1 MTDMLV
7 ELIQNFISG
16 SESTLNSVFNS
27 MLNLV
32 FYIERELMYIPE
44 GAILPVHKID
54 FNAIYQIVFNY
65 ATYLLIIVFIVKAV
79 KTYLLMKDGE
89 NKLNK
94 QNKKGNRYKEN
105 TKKKVKTNKKLIP
118 NIILI
123 FFIILLVFSGF
134 KIIMWFLNNRENKK
148 IAEEISQAIIIDEE
162 NVEEKEKYKVDFQ
175 ALKEKNSDTV
185 GFLKVNGTNIEY
197 TVVKGTNNS
206 CYLKHNFNKESNS
219 AGWIFADYKNKVDG
233 TDKNLVIYGHNM
245 RNDSMFGSLKN
256 ILNDDWH
263 NEEENKYVTFITEN
277 DNSIYEVFS
286 VYQVVDEDYYI
297 TTDFK
302 DNEFNDFIK
311 TIKSRSK
318 FDFGVDVNE
327 NDNILTLSTCA
338 NNNKYRVVLH
348 AKKIIE

>member
-1 MTDMLV
+1 
-7 ELIQNFISG
+7 
-16 SESTLNSVFNS
+16 
-27 MLNLV
+27 
-32 FYIERELMYIPE
+32 
-44 GAILPVHKID
+44 
-54 FNAIYQIVFNY
+54 
-65 ATYLLIIVFIVKAV
+65 
-79 KTYLLMKDGE
+79 MKDGE

-105 TKKKVKTNKKLIP
+105 TKRKVKTNKNLIP

-123 FFIILLVFSGF
+123 FFIILFVFSGF

-148 IAEEISQAIIIDEE
+148 IAEEISQAITINEE

-175 ALKEKNSDTV
+175 TLKEKNSDTV

-206 CYLKHNFNKESNS
+206 YYLKHNFNKESNS

-245 RNDSMFGSLKN
+245 RDDSMFGSLKN

-286 VYQVVDEDYYI
+286 VYQVAVYLSSE
-297 TTDFK
+297 K
-302 DNEFNDFIK
+302 W
-311 TIKSRSK
+311 TI
-318 FDFGVDVNE
+318 
-327 NDNILTLSTCA
+327 L
-338 NNNKYRVVLH
+338 
-348 AKKIIE
+348 

>member
-1 MTDMLV
+1 M
-7 ELIQNFISG
+7 
-16 SESTLNSVFNS
+16 
-27 MLNLV
+27 
-32 FYIERELMYIPE
+32 
-44 GAILPVHKID
+44 
-54 FNAIYQIVFNY
+54 
-65 ATYLLIIVFIVKAV
+65 
-79 KTYLLMKDGE
+79 
-89 NKLNK
+89 NK

-105 TKKKVKTNKKLIP
+105 TKKKVKTNKNLIP

-123 FFIILLVFSGF
+123 FFIILFVFSGF

-148 IAEEISQAIIIDEE
+148 IAEEISQAITIDEE
-162 NVEEKEKYKVDFQ
+162 SVEEKEKYKVDFQ
-175 ALKEKNSDTV
+175 ALKDKNSDTV

-197 TVVKGTNNS
+197 TVVKGINNS
-206 CYLKHNFNKESNS
+206 YYLKHNFNKESNS

-233 TDKNLVIYGHNM
+233 TDKNLVIYRHNM
-245 RNDSMFGSLKN
+245 RDDSMFGSLKN

-286 VYQVVDEDYYI
+286 VYQVADEDYYI

>member
-1 MTDMLV
+1 M
-7 ELIQNFISG
+7 
-16 SESTLNSVFNS
+16 
-27 MLNLV
+27 
-32 FYIERELMYIPE
+32 
-44 GAILPVHKID
+44 
-54 FNAIYQIVFNY
+54 
-65 ATYLLIIVFIVKAV
+65 
-79 KTYLLMKDGE
+79 
-89 NKLNK
+89 NK

-105 TKKKVKTNKKLIP
+105 TKKKVKTNKNLIP

-123 FFIILLVFSGF
+123 FFIILFVFSGF

-148 IAEEISQAIIIDEE
+148 IAEEISQAITINEE

-175 ALKEKNSDTV
+175 TLKEKNSDTV

-206 CYLKHNFNKESNS
+206 YYLKHNFNKESNS

-245 RNDSMFGSLKN
+245 RDDSMFGSLKN

-286 VYQVVDEDYYI
+286 VYQVADEDYYI

>member
-1 MTDMLV
+1 M
-7 ELIQNFISG
+7 
-16 SESTLNSVFNS
+16 
-27 MLNLV
+27 
-32 FYIERELMYIPE
+32 
-44 GAILPVHKID
+44 
-54 FNAIYQIVFNY
+54 
-65 ATYLLIIVFIVKAV
+65 
-79 KTYLLMKDGE
+79 
-89 NKLNK
+89 NK

-105 TKKKVKTNKKLIP
+105 TKRKVKTNKNLIP

-123 FFIILLVFSGF
+123 FFIILFVFSGF

-148 IAEEISQAIIIDEE
+148 IAEEISQAITIDEE

-175 ALKEKNSDTV
+175 TLKEKNSDTV

-206 CYLKHNFNKESNS
+206 YYLKHNFNKESNS

-245 RNDSMFGSLKN
+245 RDDSMFGSLKN

-286 VYQVVDEDYYI
+286 VYQVADEDYYI